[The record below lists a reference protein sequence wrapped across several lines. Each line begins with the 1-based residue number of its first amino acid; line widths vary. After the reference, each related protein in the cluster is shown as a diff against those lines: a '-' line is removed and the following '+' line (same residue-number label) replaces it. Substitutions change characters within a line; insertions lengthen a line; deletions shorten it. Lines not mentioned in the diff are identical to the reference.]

1 MNYPVTRVRSPQTFE
16 NGMNPNTTS
25 KFLPCSKP
33 ELVGILNITQDSFSD
48 GGRYFTQTAAEAQA
62 LNLHRDGASFVEL
75 GPASSHPD
83 AGVVSAEEEIQRIS
97 PLLPFLASNNI
108 RFGLDSFQPK
118 TQIYAAE
125 HGAAFIND
133 TRGFPDPK
141 IYTRLA
147 EHTCSLVIMHAM
159 QAEGKADRGRH
170 SRAEVWTHLLDFL
183 ERRIE
188 SLTDAGIAKERLILD
203 PGMGFFLSADPNPSL
218 SILTRIP
225 ELINRFECPLF
236 ISVSRKSFLRSIAEV
251 AIEESDSA
259 SLAAELFSARQGVSY
274 IRTHSPAA
282 LSAALRIEAALA
294 REFAEHPFE
303 PETPLKSQ

>member
-1 MNYPVTRVRSPQTFE
+1 
-16 NGMNPNTTS
+16 
-25 KFLPCSKP
+25 
-33 ELVGILNITQDSFSD
+33 
-48 GGRYFTQTAAEAQA
+48 
-62 LNLHRDGASFVEL
+62 
-75 GPASSHPD
+75 
-83 AGVVSAEEEIQRIS
+83 
-97 PLLPFLASNNI
+97 
-108 RFGLDSFQPK
+108 
-118 TQIYAAE
+118 
-125 HGAAFIND
+125 
-133 TRGFPDPK
+133 
-141 IYTRLA
+141 
-147 EHTCSLVIMHAM
+147 MHAM